1 VVHWGDPADTLA
13 CLRSVAASEL
23 PASPLVVVDNGTGA
37 LSAATVTAAA
47 PGAELVAAPVNLGF
61 AGGSNLAVRR
71 ALAAGAEHVLLLN
84 NDATLEPAALGE
96 LVRVARSAPRIGAV
110 GAKVLCADD
119 PSRLWAAWGRVT
131 WRAAL
136 VELVGQGEP
145 DGPRFADER
154 DADWVSGCAMLL
166 AREALEAVGLL
177 DEAFFAY
184 HEDVDWC
191 TTARAAGFRIV
202 FAPGARVR
210 HRGSG
215 SLGGRGPANP
225 VRYLSARNTIL
236 FARKHARV
244 ADWLRLGT
252 TIGASLPL
260 EWMRRRR
267 RGEGEV
273 VNLLVR
279 GYVDALLGRELPYA
293 ALGLR

>member
-1 VVHWGDPADTLA
+1 VHWGDAADTLA
-13 CLRSVAASEL
+13 CLGSVAASGL
-23 PASPLVVVDNGTGA
+23 PARPLLVVDNGTGA
-37 LSAATVTAAA
+37 LTDAAVQAAA
-47 PGAELVAAPVNLGF
+47 PGAQLVVAPLNLGF
-61 AGGSNLAVRR
+61 AGGSNLAIRR
-71 ALAAGAEHVLLLN
+71 ALEAGAEHVLLLN
-84 NDATLEPAALGE
+84 NDATLEPGALGE
-96 LVRVARSAPRIGAV
+96 LVRVARSAPRIAAV
-110 GAKVLCADD
+110 GAKVLSAAD
-119 PSRLWAAWGRVT
+119 PGTLWAAWGRVT

-145 DGPRFADER
+145 DGPRFGEVR

-166 AREALEAVGLL
+166 AREALETIGLL
-177 DEAFFAY
+177 DEEFFAY

-191 TTARAAGFRIV
+191 TTARARGFRIV
-202 FAPGARVR
+202 FAPAARVR

-236 FARKHARV
+236 YARKHARA

-260 EWMRRRR
+260 EWARRRR
-267 RGEGEV
+267 RGEEAV
-273 VNLLVR
+273 VSLLVR
-279 GYVDALLGRELPYA
+279 GYVDGLLGRALPYA